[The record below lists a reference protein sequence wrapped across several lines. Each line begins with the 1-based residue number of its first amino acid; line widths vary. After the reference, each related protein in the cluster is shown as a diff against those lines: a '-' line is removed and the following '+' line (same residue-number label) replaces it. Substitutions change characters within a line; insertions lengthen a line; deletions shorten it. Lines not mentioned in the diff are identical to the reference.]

1 MKLRIARNAQKGLAV
16 CFLMC
21 SLVVGAHAQT
31 STLIFK
37 NGKATVKKIIQPR
50 RESDAHFYLLKMRKG
65 QTVDIKVDAK
75 GLFLSKENECSVFF
89 DLFDD
94 KGEIVFTGDDMVG
107 IDQWKGEV
115 EKTGNYK
122 LKVSFK
128 CIEGFTE
135 NQLRKKKPS
144 LNYTLNVQMK

>member
-1 MKLRIARNAQKGLAV
+1 MRLRIACNAQKALAV

-21 SLVVGAHAQT
+21 SLLVCAHGQT

-37 NGKATVKKIIQPR
+37 NGKATVKKIIRPR

-65 QTVDIKVDAK
+65 QTANIKVDAK

-89 DLFDD
+89 DLYDE
-94 KGEIVFTGDDMVG
+94 KGELVFIGDDMVG
-107 IDQWKGEV
+107 IDQWRGEV

-122 LKVSFK
+122 IKVSFK
-128 CIEGFTE
+128 CIEGFTDNE
-135 NQLRKKKPS
+135 LRKKKPA
-144 LNYTLNVQMK
+144 LNYALNVQMK